1 MPAIKCLSE
10 QARDFLVEVLEEL
23 EVAEETIDTLKKMA
37 TCPTDVIEYADD
49 APPPATHTAEHKER
63 TTPRKKREP
72 SAYQRH
78 TGECMKGG
86 KHSMSECAAAWR
98 AKKGK

>member
-1 MPAIKCLSE
+1 MPAIKCLSP

-23 EVAEETIDTLKKMA
+23 EVDEPTIDTLKKMA
-37 TCPTDVIEYADD
+37 TCPSSVIELVDD
-49 APPPATHTAEHKER
+49 APPATHTTEHQKG

-72 SAYQRH
+72 TAYQRH
-78 TGECMKGG
+78 TSECMKGG
-86 KHSMSECAAAWR
+86 KRSMSECAAEWR

>member
-23 EVAEETIDTLKKMA
+23 EVEEEAIDTLKKMA
-37 TCPTDVIEYADD
+37 TCSTDAIEYADD
-49 APPPATHTAEHKER
+49 APPPATHTTER
-63 TTPRKKREP
+63 QKDVTPRKKREP